1 MKFRNGKL
9 MMIIGNL
16 ENTYQ
21 LMDTINRTTN
31 NSSNESTIGGNPFS
45 DSVIIWLYNESL
57 YRNINLPCVI
67 FLIVLAVFGIF
78 GNSLVLYIYG
88 FRFKRT
94 NAHFFVL
101 CLAVFDT
108 MCCIAMLME
117 VFDKRFPMYTGRYRV
132 LCKIT
137 RLTEMFSTVSSSLF
151 LLCIALDRYYKI
163 CKPFKRF
170 SYKKARMC
178 LLICI
183 CISLVLSW
191 PMLLFHG
198 PETVQTG
205 VKNVVGLDCGDD
217 DKYKSSVLPS
227 VYFGFMGVL
236 NVVVIILL
244 SFMYVRIF
252 KAIWVW
258 KNQHIGED
266 IPSSPVHVVSMNYRL
281 SKVISKFKYSK
292 KKRYNSE
299 TSETFSAENDE
310 NTDVSHHEQ
319 PNNKAD
325 TSNTENSVTA
335 QNGKSNNG
343 FIHERIS
350 RPTHF
355 SYKKHNNGRQSSTIE
370 ENEHRNYKD
379 RRHSTFSTGSGYGS
393 RKGFKSSRTVTT
405 NTVIFSTVT
414 IVYIFSYLPTIIV
427 ETLNANHV
435 YVEENLPNSTRSLL
449 VLMNVTYFIN
459 NVANQYVYSA
469 INPAFRN
476 QVKQIFTG
484 P

>member
-1 MKFRNGKL
+1 
-9 MMIIGNL
+9 
-16 ENTYQ
+16 
-21 LMDTINRTTN
+21 
-31 NSSNESTIGGNPFS
+31 
-45 DSVIIWLYNESL
+45 
-57 YRNINLPCVI
+57 
-67 FLIVLAVFGIF
+67 
-78 GNSLVLYIYG
+78 
-88 FRFKRT
+88 
-94 NAHFFVL
+94 
-101 CLAVFDT
+101 
-108 MCCIAMLME
+108 
-117 VFDKRFPMYTGRYRV
+117 MYTGRYRV

-217 DKYKSSVLPS
+217 DKYKSSILPS

-236 NVVVIILL
+236 NVIVIILL

-299 TSETFSAENDE
+299 SSETFCAETHE
-310 NTDVSHHEQ
+310 NTDVSYHEQ

-325 TSNTENSVTA
+325 TTNTENSVNA
-335 QNGKSNNG
+335 HNGKSNNG
-343 FIHERIS
+343 FIHERSS
-350 RPTHF
+350 RPNHL
-355 SYKKHNNGRQSSTIE
+355 SYNKHTNGRQSSTIE
-370 ENEHRNYKD
+370 ENAYRNYKD
-379 RRHSTFSTGSGYGS
+379 RRHSTFSTGSGHGS

-405 NTVIFSTVT
+405 NTVLFSTVT

>member
-1 MKFRNGKL
+1 MLEFMKLRNGKL

-16 ENTYQ
+16 ENTYN
-21 LMDTINRTTN
+21 LMDTSNRTTN
-31 NSSNESTIGGNPFS
+31 DASNQTTTGNNPFS
-45 DSVIIWLYNESL
+45 ESVIVWLYNESL
-57 YRNINLPCVI
+57 YENINLPCVI

-94 NAHFFVL
+94 NAHFFIL

-108 MCCIAMLME
+108 LCCIAMFME
-117 VFDKRFPMYTGRYRV
+117 IFDKRFPMYTGRYRV
-132 LCKIT
+132 LCKII

-178 LLICI
+178 LLVCI
-183 CISLVLSW
+183 GISFVLSW

-217 DKYKSSVLPS
+217 DKYKNSILPS
-227 VYFGFMGVL
+227 VYFGFMAVL
-236 NVVVIILL
+236 NVIVIILL

-292 KKRYNSE
+292 KKRYNSD
-299 TSETFSAENDE
+299 TSETFSAENSE
-310 NTDVSHHEQ
+310 NTDIFHHQ
-319 PNNKAD
+319 HPNNKAD
-325 TSNTENSVTA
+325 TSNTESSIKA
-335 QNGKSNNG
+335 LNGKSNNG
-343 FIHERIS
+343 LIHES
-350 RPTHF
+350 SCRPNHL
-355 SYKKHNNGRQSSTIE
+355 SYKKQNNRRQSTTIE
-370 ENEHRNYKD
+370 ENEH
-379 RRHSTFSTGSGYGS
+379 RRHSTFSTGSGHS
-393 RKGFKSSRTVTT
+393 LRKGFKSSRTVTT
-405 NTVIFSTVT
+405 NTVLFSIVT
-414 IVYIFSYLPTIIV
+414 IVYIFSYLPTIFV
-427 ETLNANHV
+427 ETLNASHV
-435 YVEENLPNSTRSLL
+435 YIEENLPNRTRSVL
-449 VLMNVTYFIN
+449 VIMNVTYFLN

-469 INPAFRN
+469 INPAFRQ